1 MTLNRPA
8 QGNQI
13 DEYLAAELCHVCTSV
28 RQDENVLAVIL
39 TGSGTVFSTGR
50 EPLPAELAAGPPTLR
65 LARIQELNVADA
77 LANLPVPVIVSINGD
92 ALDHGLELAL
102 AGDIRI
108 CAESARFGLTDLSKP
123 GCFPWDGGTQ
133 RLPRLVGPAWAA
145 DMLLT
150 SRVINALEAL
160 GIGLVNRV
168 VPSGEL
174 VQETQRLA
182 ESIAAG
188 GPIAARYAKEAVAKG
203 SDLSLAE
210 GLRLEADLNII
221 LQSTGDRAEG
231 IQSFLDRRPPR
242 YTGE

>member
-1 MTLNRPA
+1 MNRPA

-13 DEYLAAELCHVCTSV
+13 DCYLAAELCHACVSV
-28 RQDENVLAVIL
+28 SQDDNVLAVIL
-39 TGSGTVFSTGR
+39 TGSGAVFSTGR
-50 EPLPAELAAGPPTLR
+50 EALSAELAAGPATLR
-65 LARIQELNVADA
+65 QARIHQLQVANA
-77 LANLPVPVIVSINGD
+77 LANLPVPTIVSINGD
-92 ALDHGLELAL
+92 TLDHGLELAL

-150 SRVINALEAL
+150 SRVLNAPEAL

-168 VPSGEL
+168 VPSREL
-174 VQETQRLA
+174 AQETQRLA
-182 ESIAAG
+182 ESISAS
-188 GPIAARYAKEAVAKG
+188 GPIAARYTKEAVAKG

-231 IQSFLDRRPPR
+231 IQSFLDKRPPNF
-242 YTGE
+242 TGK

>member
-1 MTLNRPA
+1 MNRPA

-13 DEYLAAELCHVCTSV
+13 DCYLAAELCHACVSV
-28 RQDENVLAVIL
+28 SQDDEVLAVIL
-39 TGSGTVFSTGR
+39 TGSGAVFSTGR
-50 EPLPAELAAGPPTLR
+50 EALSEELASGPATLR
-65 LARIQELNVADA
+65 QARIQQLQVANA
-77 LANLPVPVIVSINGD
+77 LANLPVPIIVSINGD
-92 ALDHGLELAL
+92 TLDHGLELAL

-150 SRVINALEAL
+150 SRVLNAPEAL

-168 VPSGEL
+168 VPSREL
-174 VQETQRLA
+174 AQETQRLA
-182 ESIAAG
+182 ESISAS
-188 GPIAARYAKEAVAKG
+188 GPIAARYTKEAVAKG

-231 IQSFLDRRPPR
+231 IQSFLDKRPPNF
-242 YTGE
+242 TGK

>member
-1 MTLNRPA
+1 LNRPA

-13 DEYLAAELCHVCTSV
+13 DCYLAAELCHACVSV
-28 RQDENVLAVIL
+28 SQDDNVLAVIL
-39 TGSGTVFSTGR
+39 TGSGAVFSTGR
-50 EPLPAELAAGPPTLR
+50 EALSAELAAGPATLR
-65 LARIQELNVADA
+65 QARIHQLQVANA
-77 LANLPVPVIVSINGD
+77 LANLPVPTIVSINGD

-150 SRVINALEAL
+150 SRVINAPEAL

-168 VPSGEL
+168 VASGKL
-174 VQETQRLA
+174 AQETQRLA
-182 ESIAAG
+182 ESISAS
-188 GPIAARYAKEAVAKG
+188 GPIAARYTKEAVAKG

-231 IQSFLDRRPPR
+231 IQSFFDKRPPNF
-242 YTGE
+242 TGK

>member
-1 MTLNRPA
+1 VTLNRPA

-13 DEYLAAELCHVCTSV
+13 DYYLAAELCHACASV
-28 RQDENVLAVIL
+28 SQDDNVLAVIL
-39 TGSGTVFSTGR
+39 TGSGAIFSTGR
-50 EPLPAELAAGPPTLR
+50 EALPAELATAPATLR
-65 LARIQELNVADA
+65 QARIQQLKVADA

-102 AGDIRI
+102 AGNIRI

-123 GCFPWDGGTQ
+123 DCFPWDGGTQ

-150 SRVINALEAL
+150 SRVISALEAL

-174 VQETQRLA
+174 AQETQRLA

-188 GPIAARYAKEAVAKG
+188 GPIAARYAKEAVTKG
-203 SDLSLAE
+203 SELTLAE

-231 IQSFLDRRPPR
+231 IQSFLHKRPPR

>member
-1 MTLNRPA
+1 MNRPA

-13 DEYLAAELCHVCTSV
+13 DCYLAAELCHACVSV
-28 RQDENVLAVIL
+28 SQDDNVLAVIL
-39 TGSGTVFSTGR
+39 TGSGAVFSTGR
-50 EPLPAELAAGPPTLR
+50 EALSAELAVGPATLR
-65 LARIQELNVADA
+65 QDRIQQLQVANA
-77 LANLPVPVIVSINGD
+77 LANLPVPIIVSINGD
-92 ALDHGLELAL
+92 TLDHGLELAL

-150 SRVINALEAL
+150 SRVINAPEAL

-168 VPSGEL
+168 VASGEL
-174 VQETQRLA
+174 AQETQRLA
-182 ESIAAG
+182 ESISAS
-188 GPIAARYAKEAVAKG
+188 GPIAARYTKEAVAKG

-231 IQSFLDRRPPR
+231 IQSFFDKRPPNF
-242 YTGE
+242 TGK

>member
-1 MTLNRPA
+1 MNRPA

-13 DEYLAAELCHVCTSV
+13 DCYLAAELCHACVSV
-28 RQDENVLAVIL
+28 SQDDNVLAVIL
-39 TGSGTVFSTGR
+39 TGSGAVFSTGR
-50 EPLPAELAAGPPTLR
+50 EALSAERAAGPATLR
-65 LARIQELNVADA
+65 QARIQQLQVANA
-77 LANLPVPVIVSINGD
+77 LANLPVPIIVSINGD
-92 ALDHGLELAL
+92 TLDHGLELAL

-150 SRVINALEAL
+150 SRVINAPEAL

-168 VPSGEL
+168 VASGKL
-174 VQETQRLA
+174 AQETQRLA
-182 ESIAAG
+182 ESISAS
-188 GPIAARYAKEAVAKG
+188 GPIAARYTKEAVAKG

-231 IQSFLDRRPPR
+231 IQSFFDKRPPNF
-242 YTGE
+242 TGK

>member
-1 MTLNRPA
+1 MNRPA

-13 DEYLAAELCHVCTSV
+13 DCYLAAELCHACVSV
-28 RQDENVLAVIL
+28 SQDDNVLAVIL
-39 TGSGTVFSTGR
+39 TGSGAVFSTGR
-50 EPLPAELAAGPPTLR
+50 EALSAELAAGPATLR
-65 LARIQELNVADA
+65 QARIQQLQVANA
-77 LANLPVPVIVSINGD
+77 LANLPVPIIVSINGD
-92 ALDHGLELAL
+92 TLDHGLELAL

-150 SRVINALEAL
+150 SRVLNAPEAL

-168 VPSGEL
+168 VPSREL
-174 VQETQRLA
+174 AQETQRLA
-182 ESIAAG
+182 ESISAS
-188 GPIAARYAKEAVAKG
+188 GPIAARYTKEAVAKG

-231 IQSFLDRRPPR
+231 IQSFFDKRPPNF
-242 YTGE
+242 TGK